1 MLLIAIVMVMVT
13 DRQCAETE
21 TLLRKIEPRLDSL
34 R

>member
-1 MLLIAIVMVMVT
+1 MVMVT

-21 TLLRKIEPRLDSL
+21 TLLRKIEPRLDSF